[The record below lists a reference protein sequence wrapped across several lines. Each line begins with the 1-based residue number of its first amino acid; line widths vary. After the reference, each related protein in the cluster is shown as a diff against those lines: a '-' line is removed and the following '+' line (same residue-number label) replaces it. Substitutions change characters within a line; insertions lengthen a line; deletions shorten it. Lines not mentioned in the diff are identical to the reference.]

1 MQLRHVKT
9 LSNAKDNMH
18 KVTAI
23 CWSPN
28 NKRMA
33 CVTVDRIVVLY
44 DENGEK
50 RDKFSTKPADRGPK
64 NYLVRGMAFSP
75 DSTKLAIAQSDQIV
89 FVYKQNCIRR
99 CKNFQNDKSH

>member
-44 DENGEK
+44 DENGAVK
-50 RDKFSTKPADRGPK
+50 G
-64 NYLVRGMAFSP
+64 
-75 DSTKLAIAQSDQIV
+75 IATGDMGIG
-89 FVYKQNCIRR
+89 
-99 CKNFQNDKSH
+99 